1 MAKPSTVQKSASTE
15 IKTSPTTGGS
25 TTLCCGGHCF
35 GPKKRWSDS
44 ASGQMSEVYC
54 RACDTQAKL
63 VEANDS
69 DASGDSVATI
79 TGAAESSTDDN
90 IDSPAC
96 LANITPKRRAGSKTK
111 PAANVLT
118 IESELEIPSGK
129 GLLKSTK
136 SSSTTPKSLQQKKAS
151 TVKAKKTTTVPKAK
165 ITKTVD
171 NLNGC
176 NNNKK
181 IEEYE
186 WADDATAFD
195 AAELPTT
202 TEKLHRKVGVLN
214 AIESKLMI
222 RVQGTEELPAR
233 QQTTVGKK
241 TLNGSSKQH
250 LPSVI
255 DNKLKT
261 HSIASSSLKSSS
273 SNRSKIISTN
283 SHVSNDVQPP
293 VERSIDCDDHN
304 GNDGSRLNRL
314 NRNYSTLPKMKRN
327 GNQPL
332 HAGHERPMKKIPMRT
347 TPDGTNIYYW
357 CDMSKRAIKGLVFFY
372 FSFILLKIGVGHSHL
387 KKIFF
392 LFRFRTGRR
401 CIQSTMGN
409 AWLYTNISFLEGA
422 SPSAVNAAQRFFDL
436 RHVALVEHCQR
447 YVFPQI
453 LK

>member
-1 MAKPSTVQKSASTE
+1 MAKLSTVQKSASTE
-15 IKTSPTTGGS
+15 IKTSPTNAGS
-25 TTLCCGGHCF
+25 TALCCGGHNCF

-54 RACDTQAKL
+54 RACDTQSKL
-63 VEANDS
+63 VEAIDS
-69 DASGDSVATI
+69 DASGDSAATI
-79 TGAAESSTDDN
+79 TGAAESSAEDN

-129 GLLKSTK
+129 GLLKIDKK
-136 SSSTTPKSLQQKKAS
+136 SSSSSTPKLSQQKKAS
-151 TVKAKKTTTVPKAK
+151 TVKTKKATTVTKAK
-165 ITKTVD
+165 ISKAAD
-171 NLNGC
+171 NLNGR

-202 TEKLHRKVGVLN
+202 EKLHRKVGILN
-214 AIESKLMI
+214 AIDSKLMI

-233 QQTTVGKK
+233 QQTTVAKK
-241 TLNGSSKQH
+241 QQSGSKQH
-250 LPSVI
+250 LPSVV
-255 DNKLKT
+255 DNNKLKT

-283 SHVSNDVQPP
+283 NVSSDVQPP
-293 VERSIDCDDHN
+293 AERRSVDCDDHN
-304 GNDGSRLNRL
+304 GNAGSRFNRL
-314 NRNYSTLPKMKRN
+314 NRNYSTLPKMKRI
-327 GNQPL
+327 GGGQPL

-357 CDMSKRAIKGLVFFY
+357 CDMSKRAIKGLVFA
-372 FSFILLKIGVGHSHL
+372 
-387 KKIFF
+387 FF
-392 LFRFRTGRR
+392 LYLF
-401 CIQSTMGN
+401 CQ
-409 AWLYTNISFLEGA
+409 ISVY
-422 SPSAVNAAQRFFDL
+422 SQ
-436 RHVALVEHCQR
+436 Q
-447 YVFPQI
+447 Y
-453 LK
+453 

>member
-1 MAKPSTVQKSASTE
+1 
-15 IKTSPTTGGS
+15 
-25 TTLCCGGHCF
+25 
-35 GPKKRWSDS
+35 
-44 ASGQMSEVYC
+44 MSEVYC
-54 RACDTQAKL
+54 RACDTQSKL

-69 DASGDSVATI
+69 DASGDSTATI

-136 SSSTTPKSLQQKKAS
+136 SSSSTPKLSQQKKAS
-151 TVKAKKTTTVPKAK
+151 TVKAKKTTTVTKTK
-165 ITKTVD
+165 ITKGAD
-171 NLNGC
+171 NLNGR

-186 WADDATAFD
+186 WADDATAFE
-195 AAELPTT
+195 AAEQPA

-233 QQTTVGKK
+233 QQTTVAKK
-241 TLNGSSKQH
+241 QLNGSSKQH

-273 SNRSKIISTN
+273 NNRSINMSSSN
-283 SHVSNDVQPP
+283 VSNDVEPP
-293 VERSIDCDDHN
+293 PARSVGCDDHN

-314 NRNYSTLPKMKRN
+314 NRNYSTLPKMKRI
-327 GNQPL
+327 GGGQPL

-357 CDMSKRAIKGLVFFY
+357 CDMSKRAIKGFVFGFLCFIVFF
-372 FSFILLKIGVGHSHL
+372 
-387 KKIFF
+387 F
-392 LFRFRTGRR
+392 LQNKRKS
-401 CIQSTMGN
+401 Q
-409 AWLYTNISFLEGA
+409 
-422 SPSAVNAAQRFFDL
+422 
-436 RHVALVEHCQR
+436 
-447 YVFPQI
+447 
-453 LK
+453 